1 MDIRVIDVSAIT
13 GRHVAGRPTAWQTR
27 DGRFLVEHL
36 AVPSPD
42 GALLVFVFSSR
53 HDWRVVDVSAL
64 TGQRIAGPVTS
75 WVTRTQSTTV
85 EHLAARSP
93 SGDLLVFYFTSQHT
107 WRVVNVSALTDQRI
121 AGPPTSWVTGRSEH
135 LAAPGSDGSPLV
147 FTFTAAADWRVERVA
162 APAGKRVLGPLTAW
176 RTRSGNAVVEHLAG
190 RGAQGEVLVFYRTA
204 GGDWRAVDV
213 SAIAGQRVTGPLASW
228 TTDTT
233 EHLAGRRQDGA
244 LIAFRFTPRSDWR
257 AVDVSQI
264 AGQRIAGAPSTYQL
278 REDGAVVQ
286 LLAARDDADDLQLFW
301 RGAHDWLALNL
312 SDATGRR
319 VASDPVAWLSPD
331 GDRTIEH
338 IAAVDASGAL
348 LVFADDGA
356 TRRQTD
362 LVRRPFQ
369 SLTPVRQARRKVLTI
384 LLDPHRPDHPAPA
397 KADVEAALFGDG
409 DSVRRYFL
417 ENSNGQFTIENAG
430 MLGWYDTEETADYY
444 WTPGPDEAGG
454 WTNRHHRR
462 YREAIEQAAAA
473 FDFARVDTASDDGTL
488 APTELAIVIAVPE
501 TGGASG
507 FHRRALAAELPER
520 VPLVVDGITIT
531 DIVEWFV
538 GSTPHVGVAAHEL
551 AHLLLEHTDM
561 YFNLPNEERWKGIGW
576 DNPYRAGSY
585 SLMDDAG
592 PGTHLDGFSKLKLG
606 WVWPHLIVRAGHYTL
621 PDVETRHVVWML
633 MDPRHSTREYF
644 VVENRWPGASF
655 DRGMPDQGGL
665 AVWHIIED
673 PALYTSAIPP
683 VPPNAPEASRQD
695 LWAAKWATIGADGWG
710 RRAIRMIRPIRSTA
724 DSGRALWD
732 GADAE
737 TGYDLRSAD
746 PNAAHAVLRWADG
759 TASGFALRAISA
771 AGPEMEATIEI
782 P

>member
-13 GRHVAGRPTAWQTR
+13 GRRVAGRPTAWQTR

-75 WVTRTQSTTV
+75 WVTRTQRTTV

-176 RTRSGNAVVEHLAG
+176 RTRSGTAVVEHLAG

-213 SAIAGQRVTGPLASW
+213 SAIAGQRVTGSPGELDDGHHRAPGRTAPGRCVDRVSLYTAQRLAC
-228 TTDTT
+228 
-233 EHLAGRRQDGA
+233 RRRLG
-244 LIAFRFTPRSDWR
+244 
-257 AVDVSQI
+257 I

-356 TRRQTD
+356 ARRQTD

-430 MLGWYDTEETADYY
+430 MLGWYDTEEPADYY
-444 WTPGPDEAGG
+444 WTPGPDDAGG

-488 APTELAIVIAVPE
+488 DPAELAIVIAVPE

-561 YFNLPNEERWKGIGW
+561 YFNLPNEERWKGIRVGQPVPRGQLLA
-576 DNPYRAGSY
+576 DGRRRSGHPFGRLLETQARLGMATPDRARGTLHAAGRGNTARGVDVNGSAPQHARVFRGREP
-585 SLMDDAG
+585 LAGRQLRPRHAG
-592 PGTHLDGFSKLKLG
+592 PGRAGGVAYHRRSRALHQRDPAGPAERTGGEPAGPVGRQMGDHRCG
-606 WVWPHLIVRAGHYTL
+606 WVGPAR
-621 PDVETRHVVWML
+621 DSDDSS
-633 MDPRHSTREYF
+633 DPI
-644 VVENRWPGASF
+644 
-655 DRGMPDQGGL
+655 DR
-665 AVWHIIED
+665 
-673 PALYTSAIPP
+673 
-683 VPPNAPEASRQD
+683 R
-695 LWAAKWATIGADGWG
+695 
-710 RRAIRMIRPIRSTA
+710 
-724 DSGRALWD
+724 
-732 GADAE
+732 
-737 TGYDLRSAD
+737 
-746 PNAAHAVLRWADG
+746 
-759 TASGFALRAISA
+759 
-771 AGPEMEATIEI
+771 
-782 P
+782 